1 MLYNK
6 INKLKLKNWY
16 FPLFT
21 GGIFIAIGIFVF
33 IIPADFCSQL
43 LPFFGIGFIFSGVA
57 IFILSLLNRNII
69 NDWVWYLI
77 FGIIISSMGSYFV
90 ICVNNLFS
98 FVLDLMLLFHSCIL
112 LGTYLDQREILDFK
126 QYNFYFTSILGIVFS
141 TGLILSHLNDGSFRV
156 YLIAIAFIINGIS
169 NIFLS
174 LGFKK
179 YGRSRKSLKILLFKS
194 NTDYNKD

>member
-1 MLYNK
+1 
-6 INKLKLKNWY
+6 
-16 FPLFT
+16 
-21 GGIFIAIGIFVF
+21 
-33 IIPADFCSQL
+33 
-43 LPFFGIGFIFSGVA
+43 
-57 IFILSLLNRNII
+57 
-69 NDWVWYLI
+69 
-77 FGIIISSMGSYFV
+77 MGSYFV